1 MNLEEYVDHLP
12 QIIGL
17 VVVILLTYLT
27 IKLFANKIRSVSLRR
42 NPSKSTADLFVTLFR
57 FAILLIAGFAVLKI
71 FHLERATTS
80 LLAGAGIA
88 GIVIGFALQDAASNL
103 TAGVTLSAQKQVEV
117 GDLVKI
123 EDHYGVI
130 QKIDLRMTRI
140 RTMSGQMIYY
150 PNKRLISNVI
160 EDFSRFGKRRVE
172 VEVGVGYS
180 SDLDAVKALVL
191 KTIKELKVVRKS
203 DPVEFFYTEISDFKI
218 NFEVRYW
225 VDFHREVDW
234 KNGKSQGIVAIK
246 KALDKEGIDIP
257 FPIQTIHIK
266 EK

>member
-1 MNLEEYVDHLP
+1 
-12 QIIGL
+12 
-17 VVVILLTYLT
+17 
-27 IKLFANKIRSVSLRR
+27 
-42 NPSKSTADLFVTLFR
+42 
-57 FAILLIAGFAVLKI
+57 
-71 FHLERATTS
+71 
-80 LLAGAGIA
+80 
-88 GIVIGFALQDAASNL
+88 
-103 TAGVTLSAQKQVEV
+103 
-117 GDLVKI
+117 
-123 EDHYGVI
+123 
-130 QKIDLRMTRI
+130 MTRI